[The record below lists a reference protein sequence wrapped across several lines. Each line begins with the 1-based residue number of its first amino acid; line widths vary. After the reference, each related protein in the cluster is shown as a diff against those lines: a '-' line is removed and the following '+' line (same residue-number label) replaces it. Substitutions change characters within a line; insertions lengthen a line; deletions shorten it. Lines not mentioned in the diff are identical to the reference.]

1 MGVAQSLYTGVTGLS
16 VAADGMSIVANN
28 IANANAKGFK
38 RDRAEFEDLLLRDLR
53 TGAQSAKIGKGAHLA
68 NVQTMHTQGSLKVTD
83 NLTDLAIQGSGF
95 LVLAQPPGGAGQD
108 SAGKMYTRAG
118 ALHFDKDGYFASSN
132 GGRVQGYMADADG
145 TLSARLT
152 DIRIETNTIPPRATN
167 NLKMNLQLDS
177 RVDVMKESFDVKQPD
192 KTSNFSTAMTV
203 FDSQGRAHQVSVFLR
218 KTNAGEDGI
227 EWDWHALVDNK
238 EVKDGDKSPFQEF
251 GSGHLKFDKF
261 GFIKD
266 ETTYKNTVNF
276 SNGAFPGQTIKFD
289 FGKRPPVDGVEPTD
303 RGAGATTS
311 IAGNSVTVFHQ
322 QDGYEAGQLSSLKIG
337 EDGIATGI
345 FTNGIQ
351 RTLAGI
357 GLATFSNQDALE
369 KAGNNVFISNP
380 TSGPANIGMPKTG
393 LRGSLFSSSLEES
406 NVDLAQEFVDM
417 ITTQRS
423 FQANSRSITTTDSL
437 MEDIINLKR

>member
-53 TGAQSAKIGKGAHLA
+53 TGTQSAKIGKGAHLA

-95 LVLAQPPGGAGQD
+95 LVLAQPGSNGQD
-108 SAGKMYTRAG
+108 SAGKMFTRAG
-118 ALHFDKDGYFASSN
+118 ALHFDKDGFFASSA
-132 GGRVQGYMADADG
+132 GGRVQGYAADADG
-145 TLSARLT
+145 TMSARLT

-167 NLKMNLQLDS
+167 SLKLNLQLDS
-177 RVDVMKESFDVKQPD
+177 RVDILKDGFDIKEPEKS
-192 KTSNFSTAMTV
+192 SNYSTAMTV

-218 KTNAGEDGI
+218 KTNAGEEGI
-227 EWDWHALVDNK
+227 EWDWHALVDSK
-238 EVKDGDKSPFQEF
+238 EVTDGDKSPVKEF
-251 GSGHLKFDKF
+251 GSGHIKFDKF
-261 GFIKD
+261 GFIKE
-266 ETTYKNTVNF
+266 ETTNKSIVNF
-276 SNGAFPGQTIKFD
+276 SNGAFPGQEIKFD
-289 FGKRPPVDGVEPTD
+289 FGKRPAIEGGDPREK
-303 RGAGATTS
+303 GAGATTS

-322 QDGYEAGQLSSLKIG
+322 QDGYEAGQLQSLKIG
-337 EDGIATGI
+337 EDGIVTGV

-357 GLATFSNQDALE
+357 ALATFSNQDALE
-369 KAGNNVFISNP
+369 KAGNNVFLGGP
-380 TSGPANIGMPKTG
+380 ASGPPNIGMPKTG

-417 ITTQRS
+417 ITTQRA